1 MKRLVF
7 AVLALAVISISSC
20 KKEEGATP
28 EIKNETTKVAA
39 KDLSAYD

>member
-1 MKRLVF
+1 MKKI
-7 AVLALAVISISSC
+7 VLAIVALAVISISSC

-28 EIKNETTKVAA
+28 EIKNEAKVAA